1 MEKQYKYY
9 IIYKTTCKVNNKIYV
24 GQHKTNDINDSY
36 IGSGSLIREDIAKFG
51 KHMFSREIL
60 FECKDSKELDER
72 EKEIVDED
80 FIKRDDTYNVQ
91 IGGCGFDY
99 TLGYKTFKDR
109 MDKNPEYAK
118 RIQNIIKE
126 KRELTLERR
135 KKDPDLYEEWREKV
149 SLGLQKRYAI
159 DPRKGIKHTEESKK
173 KIGMANSFFIGEKN
187 SQYGTE
193 WITNGFQNVKIK
205 KGTLIPEGFK
215 KGRTL
220 KK

>member
-1 MEKQYKYY
+1 VEKQYKYY

>member
-1 MEKQYKYY
+1 MEKQYKHY

-36 IGSGSLIREDIAKFG
+36 IGSGSLIREDISKFG

-60 FECKDSKELDER
+60 FECKNSIELDEK

-109 MDKNPEYAK
+109 MNNDLEYAK
-118 RIQNIIKE
+118 RIQNVIKE
-126 KRELTLERR
+126 KRELTLARR

-149 SLGLQKRYAI
+149 SLGLKKRYSI
-159 DPRKGIKHTEESKK
+159 DPRKGVKHTEESKK
-173 KIGMANSFFIGEKN
+173 KIGMANSFSVGEKN

-205 KGTLIPEGFK
+205 KGSLIPEGFK